1 MKATKKV
8 GILGGTFN
16 PVHIGHLILA
26 ETAYETFGLDYVLL
40 MPNGNPP
47 HKEINTEDGGIHR
60 MNMLRLA
67 VEDNPHLQLSSFELD
82 KKGVMYTYRT
92 LELLK
97 EQHPDTEYYF
107 ILGADSL
114 FDLKKWQK
122 PDSICKNATLLAAVR
137 DELGKE
143 RVKQQIALLEQE
155 FQAEIYL
162 MDTPNLSFSSHNIRE
177 RIKNGK
183 TVTYYIPKAVEEY
196 IHDNNLYLS

>member
-1 MKATKKV
+1 MKAMKKV

-26 ETAYETFGLDYVLL
+26 ETAYETFGLEYVLL

-47 HKEINTEDGGIHR
+47 HKELKSKDRGIHR
-60 MNMLRLA
+60 MNMLKLA
-67 VEDNPHLQLSSFELD
+67 VRDNPHLQTSSFELD
-82 KKGVMYTYRT
+82 RTGVIYTYKT

-97 EQHPDTEYYF
+97 KEHPDTKYYF

-114 FDLKKWQK
+114 FDLEKWQK

-143 RVKQQIALLEQE
+143 RVKQQIALLERE

-183 TVTYYIPKAVEEY
+183 TVTYYIPKEVEEY
-196 IHDNNLYLS
+196 IHKNNLYLS

>member
-1 MKATKKV
+1 MKAMKKV

-82 KKGVMYTYRT
+82 KKGVKYTYRT

-97 EQHPDTEYYF
+97 EQHPDTKYYF

-114 FDLKKWQK
+114 FDLEKWQK
-122 PDSICKNATLLAAVR
+122 PDSICKNATLLVAVR

-143 RVKQQIALLEQE
+143 RVKRQIALLEQE
-155 FQAEIYL
+155 LQAEIYL

>member
-1 MKATKKV
+1 MKVMKKV

>member
-1 MKATKKV
+1 MEALKKV

-26 ETAYETFGLDYVLL
+26 ETAYETFDLDYVLM

-47 HKEINTEDGGIHR
+47 HKDMKAEEKGAHR
-60 MNMLRLA
+60 MSMLKLA
-67 VEDNPHLQLSSFELD
+67 VKDNPHLKISSFELD
-82 KKGVMYTYRT
+82 RTGVIYTYKT

-97 EQHPDTEYYF
+97 KEHPDTKYYF

-114 FDLKKWQK
+114 FDLEKWQQ
-122 PDSICKNATLLAAVR
+122 PDIICKHATLLAAVR
-137 DELGKE
+137 DELGREK
-143 RVKQQIALLEQE
+143 VKKQIALLEQK

-162 MDTPNLSFSSHNIRE
+162 MDTPNLSFSSHDIRD

-183 TVTYYIPKAVEEY
+183 TVTYYIPKTVEEY
-196 IHDNNLYLS
+196 IHKNKLYLS

>member
-1 MKATKKV
+1 MKAMKKV

-47 HKEINTEDGGIHR
+47 HKDIKAEDGGIHR
-60 MNMLRLA
+60 MNMLKLA
-67 VEDNPHLQLSSFELD
+67 VEDNPHLRLSSFELD
-82 KKGVMYTYRT
+82 KTGVMYTYKT

-97 EQHPDTEYYF
+97 EQHPNTKYYF

-114 FDLKKWQK
+114 FDLKRWQK

-143 RVKQQIALLEQE
+143 KVKQQIALLEQE

-183 TVTYYIPKAVEEY
+183 TVTYYIPKAVEDY
-196 IHDNNLYLS
+196 IYNNNLYLS

>member
-1 MKATKKV
+1 MKAMKKV

>member
-1 MKATKKV
+1 MKAMKKV

-26 ETAYETFGLDYVLL
+26 ETAYEAFDLDYVLL

-47 HKEINTEDGGIHR
+47 HKNIKSEDGSIHR
-60 MNMLRLA
+60 MNMLKLA
-67 VEDNPHLQLSSFELD
+67 VEDNPHLHLSSFELD
-82 KKGVMYTYRT
+82 RKEVVYTYKT

-97 EQHPDTEYYF
+97 EEHPNTKFYF

-122 PDSICKNATLLAAVR
+122 PDIICKNATLLAAVR

-143 RVKQQIALLEQE
+143 RVKQQIAMLKRE
-155 FQAEIYL
+155 FQAEIHL

-183 TVTYYIPKAVEEY
+183 TVTYYIPKAVENY
-196 IHDNNLYLS
+196 ICENNLYLS

>member
-1 MKATKKV
+1 MKAMKKV

-82 KKGVMYTYRT
+82 KKGVKYTYRT

-97 EQHPDTEYYF
+97 EQHPDTKYYF

-122 PDSICKNATLLAAVR
+122 PDSICKNVTLLAAVR

-143 RVKQQIALLEQE
+143 RVKQQIALLKQE
-155 FQAEIYL
+155 LQAEIYL

>member
-1 MKATKKV
+1 MKAMKKV

-122 PDSICKNATLLAAVR
+122 PGSICKNATLLAAVR

>member
-1 MKATKKV
+1 MKAMKKV

-26 ETAYETFGLDYVLL
+26 ETAYETFDLDYVLL

-47 HKEINTEDGGIHR
+47 HKELKSKDRGTHR
-60 MNMLRLA
+60 MNMLELA
-67 VEDNPHLQLSSFELD
+67 VKDNPHLLTSSFELD
-82 KKGVMYTYRT
+82 RTGVIYTYKT

-97 EQHPDTEYYF
+97 KEHPDTKYYF

-114 FDLKKWQK
+114 FDLEKWQQ
-122 PDSICKNATLLAAVR
+122 PDSICKNAVLLAAVR
-137 DELGKE
+137 DDLGKE
-143 RVKQQIALLEQE
+143 RVKRQIALLERE
-155 FQAEIYL
+155 FHAEIYL

-196 IHDNNLYLS
+196 IHKNNLYLS